1 MYYKYTY
8 HLIWIFYES
17 LCYLLTYVCTYV
29 QVIFEGSH
37 PTLKLIKQ
45 KMYETIHVN
54 IPVFYFAKIQK
65 NDKVRAKKLIFGP
78 KNLNKSLRK

>member
-1 MYYKYTY
+1 MDHFGTYALMY
-8 HLIWIFYES
+8 L
-17 LCYLLTYVCTYV
+17 

-45 KMYETIHVN
+45 VN
-54 IPVFYFAKIQK
+54 VPNLSYFAKIQK
-65 NDKVRAKKLIFGP
+65 NDKVRGKKLILGP